1 MAVDFFTV
9 GQRIQKRRKMLH
21 KTQEQMAEAL
31 SVTVGYISQIE
42 RGVTKISLDTLSEIT
57 EYLDCNFSQLLD
69 GSTMQSDL
77 YLKDEIK
84 LQESRLSPVNKRIL
98 SEIADVLEKKSGR
111 VKAFFVFRKR
121 TLVFF
126 LVLQGRENEW
136 TGGTVFD
143 ELC

>member
-69 GSTMQSDL
+69 GSAMQSDL

-98 SEIADVLEKKSGR
+98 SEIADVLEKNQ
-111 VKAFFVFRKR
+111 A
-121 TLVFF
+121 
-126 LVLQGRENEW
+126 E
-136 TGGTVFD
+136 
-143 ELC
+143 

>member
-9 GQRIQKRRKMLH
+9 GQRIKKRRKMLH

-69 GSTMQSDL
+69 GSTMQSEL

-98 SEIADVLEKKSGR
+98 SEIADVLEKNQ
-111 VKAFFVFRKR
+111 A
-121 TLVFF
+121 
-126 LVLQGRENEW
+126 E
-136 TGGTVFD
+136 
-143 ELC
+143 

>member
-57 EYLDCNFSQLLD
+57 EYLDCNFSQLLA
-69 GSTMQSDL
+69 GSTMQSEL

-98 SEIADVLEKKSGR
+98 SEIADVLEKNQ
-111 VKAFFVFRKR
+111 A
-121 TLVFF
+121 
-126 LVLQGRENEW
+126 E
-136 TGGTVFD
+136 
-143 ELC
+143 

>member
-9 GQRIQKRRKMLH
+9 GQRIQKRREMHH

-42 RGVTKISLDTLSEIT
+42 RGVTKISLNTLSEIT

-69 GSTMQSDL
+69 GSTMQSEL

-98 SEIADVLEKKSGR
+98 SEIADVLEKNQ
-111 VKAFFVFRKR
+111 A
-121 TLVFF
+121 
-126 LVLQGRENEW
+126 E
-136 TGGTVFD
+136 
-143 ELC
+143 